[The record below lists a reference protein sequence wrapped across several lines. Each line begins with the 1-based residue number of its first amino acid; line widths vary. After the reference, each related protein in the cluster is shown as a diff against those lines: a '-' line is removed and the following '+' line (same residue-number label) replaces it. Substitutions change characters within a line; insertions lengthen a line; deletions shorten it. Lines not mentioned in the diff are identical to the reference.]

1 VAYFVTSYFLKER
14 TMNSYERKALKR
26 ARESKDKWKTKAIE
40 RNKTLRALKLTIRDL
55 EKSRQMWRER
65 YLAVQESS
73 QVALS
78 PPLS

>member
-26 ARESKDKWKTKAIE
+26 ARESKDKWKTKALE
-40 RNKTLRALKLTIRDL
+40 RNKTLRALKLKIRDL

-65 YLAVQESS
+65 YLAEQESS
-73 QVALS
+73 QEALS
-78 PPLS
+78 PPL